1 MSAHSGGTQPRK
13 QERGTAAQ
21 RKMIEAAEALIA
33 EGGLRH
39 ATMARIGER
48 AGYSRGL
55 ADYHFA
61 SKSEIVEKIIEDI
74 ARRWDEHIQAPEP
87 RHGMPAL
94 AHAVYVAM
102 AGLEHNPGIPRVLQ
116 VLASEAPTL
125 EPAIQELL
133 AHHDESYRRR
143 LRRWI
148 TEAQRGGTARDDI
161 DPVAA
166 SIVIEGM
173 LRGVGYQW
181 MLNPKAFRPTA
192 MVSALLDAVL
202 GLLGRPAGLFGSTDP
217 PGGHRNGTKSA
228 DSDGA
233 NGNLVP

>member
-1 MSAHSGGTQPRK
+1 MPAHSRGMRPRK

-21 RKMIEAAEALIA
+21 RKMIEAAEALTA

-74 ARRWDEHIQAPEP
+74 ARRWDEHIEAPEP

-102 AGLEHNPGIPRVLQ
+102 AGLEHNPEIPRVLQ

-125 EPAIQELL
+125 EPPIQQLL
-133 AHHDESYRRR
+133 ARHDESYRRR

-148 TEAQRGGTARDDI
+148 TEAQRDGTARDDI

-202 GLLGRPAGLFGSTDP
+202 GLLGRPAGLFGSTDAP
-217 PGGHRNGTKSA
+217 DGHRDGTKSA

>member
-1 MSAHSGGTQPRK
+1 MSAHSRATQPRK

-102 AGLEHNPGIPRVLQ
+102 AGLEHNPEIPRVLQ

-125 EPAIQELL
+125 EPAIQQLL
-133 AHHDESYRRR
+133 ARHDESY
-143 LRRWI
+143 
-148 TEAQRGGTARDDI
+148 
-161 DPVAA
+161 PVAA

-217 PGGHRNGTKSA
+217 PDGHRNGTKSA

-233 NGNLVP
+233 NGNLAP